1 MAEMQYETPQDYKSG
16 LADILKEAKNIYEAK
31 KAQGFPTYGGPR
43 IAGFAPEELAAMSGI
58 AGLVGAGQQYFAPAA
73 ALTMGQAQ
81 QFTPSTAAQYMSP
94 YQQAVVDVEKR
105 EAVRQAQRPRQD
117 IAAAA
122 ASQGAFGGSRQAIL
136 EAEQQRNLQRQLG
149 DIQTRG
155 QQAAYESGIR
165 AFEAQKARER
175 QAASG
180 LASLGQVAPRQALA
194 ELTALSGIGEA
205 QRGMTQAGLDIGY
218 EQFQRQQQYPYD
230 LLGQYQASL
239 YGYPYQAFSQYQPV
253 QRPSSAQNL
262 AGVLG
267 AVGKIAGPS
276 GFGFFKSGGSI
287 AYRSEGG
294 LSGLTKNMQEG
305 GDMAEPDIG
314 TRAGLSAA
322 LKNILSSSQEVIGER
337 EKLIQRQEEAAK
349 ERMAELE
356 KQASPIN
363 YISDLL
369 LGYAAADP
377 EAGMG
382 GQLAAAATYA
392 DEQRPDLV
400 AAKYEI
406 EKALAEGRIS
416 QKEAELASQKLGLE
430 YGIKLKDI
438 YDVDMVFGTENILDM
453 IDDITDSEIKKLTGY
468 GEQKLNVAQ
477 KVRSKA
483 AAEIANNPDL
493 YNTEEKQSALIFD
506 LIQQET
512 SSIKPKSIRD
522 TNGNNN
528 DTDTGAV
535 NPELIG
541 AGQGEQLAEDILG

>member
-1 MAEMQYETPQDYKSG
+1 
-16 LADILKEAKNIYEAK
+16 
-31 KAQGFPTYGGPR
+31 
-43 IAGFAPEELAAMSGI
+43 
-58 AGLVGAGQQYFAPAA
+58 
-73 ALTMGQAQ
+73 
-81 QFTPSTAAQYMSP
+81 
-94 YQQAVVDVEKR
+94 
-105 EAVRQAQRPRQD
+105 
-117 IAAAA
+117 
-122 ASQGAFGGSRQAIL
+122 
-136 EAEQQRNLQRQLG
+136 
-149 DIQTRG
+149 
-155 QQAAYESGIR
+155 
-165 AFEAQKARER
+165 
-175 QAASG
+175 
-180 LASLGQVAPRQALA
+180 
-194 ELTALSGIGEA
+194 
-205 QRGMTQAGLDIGY
+205 
-218 EQFQRQQQYPYD
+218 
-230 LLGQYQASL
+230 
-239 YGYPYQAFSQYQPV
+239 
-253 QRPSSAQNL
+253 L

-438 YDVDMVFGTENILDM
+438 YDVDMVFSTENILDM
-453 IDDITDSEIKKLTGY
+453 IDDITDSQIKKLTGY

-541 AGQGEQLAEDILG
+541 AGQGEQLAEDILR

>member
-155 QQAAYESGIR
+155 QQAAYESGLR

-305 GDMAEPDIG
+305 TMVGDV
-314 TRAGLSAA
+314 
-322 LKNILSSSQEVIGER
+322 SSKT
-337 EKLIQRQEEAAK
+337 KLIDAIQKYLSKSQDVLEKSKDLYAKSEEAGK
-349 ERMAELE
+349 EKMAELE

-392 DEQRPDLV
+392 EEQRPDLV
-400 AAKYEI
+400 ATKYEI

-416 QKEAELASQKLGLE
+416 QAQADQALAKVGVDLAET
-430 YGIKLKDI
+430 I
-438 YDVDMVFGTENILDM
+438 YDLEIPDLDLPKV
-453 IDDITDSEIKKLTGY
+453 SELLTSAEKLTGKA
-468 GEQKLNVAQ
+468 KLTSTNTALIN
-477 KVRSKA
+477 KA
-483 AAEIANNPDL
+483 AFDSRNEAMRIISENPSSYRTAES
-493 YNTEEKQSALIFD
+493 QS
-506 LIQQET
+506 
-512 SSIKPKSIRD
+512 
-522 TNGNNN
+522 
-528 DTDTGAV
+528 
-535 NPELIG
+535 ELVY
-541 AGQGEQLAEDILG
+541 DILQGKINTIMSGIKNGTLEQEGNGIPLNSGVVTDESIDAM

>member
-155 QQAAYESGIR
+155 QQAAYESGLR

-305 GDMAEPDIG
+305 AMVGDVNSKTKLTDAIQKY
-314 TRAGLSAA
+314 L
-322 LKNILSSSQEVIGER
+322 LKSQDVL
-337 EKLIQRQEEAAK
+337 EKSKDLYAKSEEAGK

-392 DEQRPDLV
+392 EEQRPDLV
-400 AAKYEI
+400 ATKYEI

-416 QKEAELASQKLGLE
+416 QAQADQALAKVGVDLAET
-430 YGIKLKDI
+430 I
-438 YDVDMVFGTENILDM
+438 YDLEVPDLDLPKV
-453 IDDITDSEIKKLTGY
+453 SELLTSAEKLTGKA
-468 GEQKLNVAQ
+468 KLTSANTALIN
-477 KVRSKA
+477 KA
-483 AAEIANNPDL
+483 AFDSRNEAIRIISENPSSYRTAES
-493 YNTEEKQSALIFD
+493 QS
-506 LIQQET
+506 
-512 SSIKPKSIRD
+512 
-522 TNGNNN
+522 
-528 DTDTGAV
+528 
-535 NPELIG
+535 ELVY
-541 AGQGEQLAEDILG
+541 DILQGKINTIMSGIKNGTLEQEGNGIALNSGVVTDESIDAM

>member
-349 ERMAELE
+349 ERMSELE

-438 YDVDMVFGTENILDM
+438 YDVDMVFSTENILDM
-453 IDDITDSEIKKLTGY
+453 IDDVVDDATKKAAGFGRKKLSIG
-468 GEQKLNVAQ
+468 QAI
-477 KVRSKA
+477 RSA
-483 AAEIANNPDL
+483 AAKEIASNPDL
-493 YNTEEKQSALIFD
+493 YDTEEKQSALIFD
-506 LIQQET
+506 LIEKNIP
-512 SSIKPKSIRD
+512 SLSVESIR
-522 TNGNNN
+522 NRGVSNE
-528 DTDTGAV
+528 DTGAV
-535 NPELIG
+535 NQELLG
-541 AGQGEQLAEDILG
+541 AGQGEQLAEDILR